1 LSVAGPPFCVDPMS
15 MLTFI
20 TSPLLRRGSTLRPGY
35 RVSSY
40 TRKPPHLKTARGER
54 RREMEPGSTGSSNLN
69 IV

>member
-35 RVSSY
+35 RVPSY
-40 TRKPPHLKTARGER
+40 T
-54 RREMEPGSTGSSNLN
+54 
-69 IV
+69 